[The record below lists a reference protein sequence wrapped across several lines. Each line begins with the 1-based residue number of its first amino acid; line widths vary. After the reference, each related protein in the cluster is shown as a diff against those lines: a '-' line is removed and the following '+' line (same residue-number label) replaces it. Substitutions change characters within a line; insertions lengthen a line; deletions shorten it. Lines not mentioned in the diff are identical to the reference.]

1 MATLYGRLATSV
13 NDASSLKSGTFS
25 GVTVK
30 ASRLTTVS
38 RDVASGM
45 NSATVPGSRSA
56 SGGSI
61 STAVMVAPVSKI
73 ASVNDPRP
81 GPTSM
86 T

>member
-1 MATLYGRLATSV
+1 M
-13 NDASSLKSGTFS
+13 
-25 GVTVK
+25 
-30 ASRLTTVS
+30 TTVS

-73 ASVNDPRP
+73 ANVKMCIRDRLDADQVGVEGKMPSIGASGKPISVA
-81 GPTSM
+81 S
-86 T
+86 